1 MYPSAVLL
9 FVASALFSTS
19 KAADFAVLV
28 GQGGL
33 QFSPDHVS
41 GAVVGD
47 TVTFQFQPSGHTAT
61 QGSFNTP
68 CTQLAGGFNSGTYVV
83 FFSFFFFGQEVGITD
98 N

>member
-9 FVASALFSTS
+9 SVASALFSVS
-19 KAADFAVLV
+19 KAADFAVQV

-33 QFSPDHVS
+33 KFSPDHVS

-47 TVTFQFQPSGHTAT
+47 TVTFQFLPSSHTAT

-68 CTQLAGGFNSGTYVV
+68 CTHLAGGFDSGTYVIS
-83 FFSFFFFGQEVGITD
+83 SF
-98 N
+98 